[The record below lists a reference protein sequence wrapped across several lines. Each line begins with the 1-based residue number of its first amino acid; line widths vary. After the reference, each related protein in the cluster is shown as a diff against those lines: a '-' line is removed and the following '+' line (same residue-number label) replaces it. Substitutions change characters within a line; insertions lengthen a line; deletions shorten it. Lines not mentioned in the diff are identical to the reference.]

1 MNHRVLRAWLALA
14 SLTACAREAEPIEEV
29 AAVEVTI
36 SADTAGSE
44 RVGPVRTPTTN
55 VTFEGAAGGPVEASS
70 MRADCTGWLPSEPQ
84 YVLEITSPE
93 DLSLTATTQGDAVLL
108 VAMPD
113 GTMRCDDDTVGFN
126 PRVTGYFAPGRYP
139 VFVGTWAREAVGTP
153 FELVIGPPVFPT
165 ARAMTPSTRIP
176 GVPIECGMAMA
187 AAGPIH
193 PGTTVVLGA
202 HSPYDGNDPSG
213 APVTADRWWNDD
225 MWPFVGMTAT
235 VNEVALDPIGCPY
248 VRVDVDGGTWG
259 WRIRDLGRP
268 GGPMAPAFD
277 PRQAV
282 GARRPYPPFTGVGI
296 DGVPADCGMTV
307 ADYGPIEV
315 GMSVVLGAHTPWSG
329 SNGRAGT
336 ARDDTW
342 WNEDM
347 WAHTDERATITELG
361 GLDPVGCPYVRVDV
375 DGGIWGWRI
384 RDLRPPSAGMTERVG
399 RPGELSRDTRPR

>member
-1 MNHRVLRAWLALA
+1 MNQHRVLLASLA
-14 SLTACAREAEPIEEV
+14 FSLTACAGEAV
-29 AAVEVTI
+29 ATEDATTAEMIT
-36 SADTAGSE
+36 DTSGAE
-44 RVGPVRTPTTN
+44 RVGPVRMPTTN
-55 VTFEGAAGGPVEASS
+55 VTIEGAAGGPVEATS
-70 MRADCTGWLPSEPQ
+70 MHADCAGWLPSEPQ

-126 PRVTGYFAPGRYP
+126 PRITGYFAPGSYP
-139 VFVGTWAREAVGTP
+139 VFVGTWTREAVGTP

-165 ARAMTPSTRIP
+165 PRAMTPSTRIP

-193 PGTTVVLGA
+193 PGTSVVLGA
-202 HSPYDGNDPSG
+202 HSPYDGRDPSG

-225 MWPFVGMTAT
+225 MWPFVGMLAT
-235 VNEVALDPIGCPY
+235 VNDVALDPIGCPF
-248 VRVDVDGGTWG
+248 VHVDVDGGSWG
-259 WRIRDLGRP
+259 WRIRDLGPP
-268 GGPMAPAFD
+268 GGPTTPVFD
-277 PRQAV
+277 PREAV
-282 GARRPYPPFTGVGI
+282 RARRPYPPFTGVGI
-296 DGVPADCGMTV
+296 DGVPSDCGMGV
-307 ADYGPIEV
+307 ADYGPIDV

-329 SNGRAGT
+329 PDGSGGT
-336 ARDDTW
+336 AGEDRW

-347 WAHTDERATITELG
+347 WAHTDERVTVTALG

-384 RDLRPPSAGMTERVG
+384 RDLRPPSAGSGRVG
-399 RPGELSRDTRPR
+399 RPGELSRHRSPR